1 MATTYSSGVVTAYGA
16 ALEGGFTGT
25 YADFCQ
31 LMATLP
37 TEYGNIEGSIAQPYS
52 SSNTYPNIGTY
63 VWHNGILYKNIVPIT
78 TAESWTEA
86 HWTAAVLTEDWND
99 LRNILGST
107 TGNLLPDYNADSWTS
122 PTSVSITRN
131 GYALIINGTKENSGA
146 VTITD
151 QFVLGAG
158 SYEFGVCDEDSLVGT
173 GAYIQLFAD
182 GDVISQTQTHTPV
195 TVPSAT
201 NATFRIL
208 LGAGSSFT
216 NLSVKP
222 MLFSGSLPSTYIP
235 QVSAHDYVA
244 RNNVGEALS
253 SISNL
258 SNATAPAYS
267 TSATYSVGD
276 YVWHDGTLYRCTTAI
291 TTAEAWTAAH
301 WTAPVLGDDVSDLKS
316 AVNELDNIVNGG
328 GGPITF
334 GTVPDEYVE
343 KNGTITPFRSWT
355 RSDYIP
361 VNDYTE
367 VLFDNG
373 ATATQYNVFFDS
385 NKDPISGSNFSIPAN
400 ADGYVVTTNGAAYM
414 MISQTT
420 SKFAEISVYVN
431 GTGGIAKQA
440 IYSAEESGG
449 VVTLKNDAGES
460 VVQFPVGV
468 SGDIEI
474 PAYWEQSVSDT
485 IAYVKTMRV
494 NGYSNHIVITDQH
507 YTDNKRHSAAI
518 ANRLFQSG
526 FFEKII
532 MLGDIVDSGTTDGDN
547 YKNLLADD
555 YARNSANMLLVT
567 GNHDVNLDKSVVFN
581 DFVTGNSVV
590 FCSNQYSYCWVWN
603 DDIYKVR
610 YIGIDRSSTYVQYA
624 WLAKAIIN
632 APEDYHICI
641 LTHYTMPANPAWTMN
656 WETDIATALNTL
668 LGMIGHPFVGYVCGH
683 QHIDETDTLDNG
695 GYLTTLI
702 CDRFDNQHYYQYYD
716 YPTKVEGTDS
726 EQALTILSVNPDT
739 RDVRFY
745 RVGSCCNSD
754 HKNWGYSYKKVGV
767 QAEIVPFEI
776 IPGKYL
782 SNGIERDSTDWDA
795 TGFIDISGAT
805 HVWIATD
812 RTQNSW
818 NMAYNFFYDA
828 NQQNPVNI
836 GVNLSSA
843 GSLTELTIPQGAAYL
858 RMSHQTGTLNSLAII
873 VQK

>member
-1 MATTYSSGVVTAYGA
+1 MSKTFDIGISTAYGA
-16 ALEGGFTGT
+16 AVRGGYAGTYEQFCADLARLADVLEEFLGFSVTIQTLAEGQQATASYENGVLSLGIPKGDTGNGIQSISLLSTVGQVKTYRITYTNGNHFDFPVADGKGISNTTLNADYTLTITYTDGKTWTSESIRGQVGATPHLTIGTVKTLPPSKSASATITGT
-25 YADFCQ
+25 D
-31 LMATLP
+31 
-37 TEYGNIEGSIAQPYS
+37 
-52 SSNTYPNIGTY
+52 
-63 VWHNGILYKNIVPIT
+63 
-78 TAESWTEA
+78 
-86 HWTAAVLTEDWND
+86 
-99 LRNILGST
+99 
-107 TGNLLPDYNADSWTS
+107 
-122 PTSVSITRN
+122 
-131 GYALIINGTKENSGA
+131 EN
-146 VTITD
+146 
-151 QFVLGAG
+151 
-158 SYEFGVCDEDSLVGT
+158 
-173 GAYIQLFAD
+173 
-182 GDVISQTQTHTPV
+182 
-195 TVPSAT
+195 
-201 NATFRIL
+201 
-208 LGAGSSFT
+208 
-216 NLSVKP
+216 
-222 MLFSGSLPSTYIP
+222 
-235 QVSAHDYVA
+235 
-244 RNNVGEALS
+244 
-253 SISNL
+253 
-258 SNATAPAYS
+258 
-267 TSATYSVGD
+267 
-276 YVWHDGTLYRCTTAI
+276 
-291 TTAEAWTAAH
+291 
-301 WTAPVLGDDVSDLKS
+301 PVLNLEIPKGDTGEVSQSEFDDLSDDVADLS
-316 AVNELDNIVNGG
+316 RHFDQLDTIVTGG
-328 GGPITF
+328 GGELTF
-334 GTVPDEYVE
+334 ETVPDEYVE
-343 KNGTITPFRSWT
+343 KNGTITPFHSWT

-361 VNDYTE
+361 VSDYTE
-367 VLFDNG
+367 ILFDNG

-385 NKDPISGSNFSIPAN
+385 NKTPISGSNFSIPAN
-400 ADGYVVTTNGAAYM
+400 ADGYAKATNGAAYM

-440 IYSAEESGG
+440 IYSAVESNGI
-449 VVTLKNDAGES
+449 VTLKNDAGES

-468 SGDIEI
+468 SGNIEI
-474 PAYWEQSVSDT
+474 PAYWEQAVSDA

-581 DFVTGNSVV
+581 DFVTGNDIV

-603 DDIYKVR
+603 DDTYKVR

-641 LTHYTMPANPAWTMN
+641 LTHYTMPVNSAWTMN

-739 RDVRFY
+739 CDVRFY

-795 TGFIDISGAT
+795 TGFIDISGAK

-818 NMAYNFFYDA
+818 NMSYNFFYDA
-828 NQQNPVNI
+828 NQQNLVNI
-836 GVNLSSA
+836 GVNLRSA